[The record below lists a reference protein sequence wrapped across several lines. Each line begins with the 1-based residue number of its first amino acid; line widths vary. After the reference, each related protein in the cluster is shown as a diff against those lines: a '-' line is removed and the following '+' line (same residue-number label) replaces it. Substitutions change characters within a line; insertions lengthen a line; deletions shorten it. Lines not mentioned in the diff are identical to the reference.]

1 MNSKNSKEEEEAKEI
16 EEINKII
23 ENNLK
28 LETAINKNL
37 NEIDNNLIKKYNWKI
52 LEDHT
57 YHYNQNI
64 ETVWEIIKSLKKNS
78 QFNIITINNCSDFCT
93 IGAIY
98 EGKIFDIY
106 KFKAKIIKLKIFS
119 EIKKIE
125 LFFYVEY
132 GENFRL
138 KINLHKVT
146 EDNSTVIQV
155 KSKYIPSIGENFI
168 YKLKEQSFGL
178 ELIKDIEAKI
188 KKDSIYLSQY
198 ESGILCGTME
208 EIWDIL
214 TDNSKLVLIAP
225 NNECFIP
232 ININKVKAGEI
243 CNIPMK
249 IKNIEGYLEVKLDL
263 KENKE
268 NWNDWLFSYSI
279 LGGEPF
285 KIIKQTVLVHLIKIN
300 QYETQLSVFTKIYD
314 KINMKMFKSLEQKKK
329 YVISS
334 LKDYFENFSSP
345 KNDI

>member
-78 QFNIITINNCSDFCT
+78 QFNIIRINNCSDFCT

-249 IKNIEGYLEVKLDL
+249 TKNIEGYLEVKLDL

-314 KINMKMFKSLEQKKK
+314 KINMKMFKCLEQKKK